1 MYSLTIFK
9 SIYDNKTHRRMNF
22 SRWEAFKDFLYKLSE
37 QKIESKKD
45 AQLISPA
52 TYLSNTTRANANV
65 VNWAN
70 WTAVDVDDHVFK
82 GNLKD
87 ELFNRFGDYTYICYS
102 TASSS
107 IDHPKFRLVFPLS
120 KEVENS
126 KIRHFWFSLNKELSE
141 IGDGQTKDLSRM
153 YYIPANYS
161 NANNFI
167 FNNVGSDIDP
177 DKLMS
182 KHSYEVKSGSSFK
195 DRMPKHIA
203 DRAIEYEKNKLDN
216 TDVRWTGYRD
226 CPFVNKRQIHDW
238 FDISGVD
245 NSGRYAM
252 IYKIM
257 VSTAGNAM
265 QRGYPISAREVAWIC
280 SDLDNET
287 GGWYGKRDMTKEAE
301 RAIDFVFRNNI

>member
-1 MYSLTIFK
+1 VYSLTIFK

-22 SRWEAFKDFLYKLSE
+22 SRWEAFN
-37 QKIESKKD
+37 
-45 AQLISPA
+45 A

-141 IGDGQTKDLSRM
+141 IGDGQTKD
-153 YYIPANYS
+153 
-161 NANNFI
+161 
-167 FNNVGSDIDP
+167 
-177 DKLMS
+177 
-182 KHSYEVKSGSSFK
+182 
-195 DRMPKHIA
+195 
-203 DRAIEYEKNKLDN
+203 
-216 TDVRWTGYRD
+216 
-226 CPFVNKRQIHDW
+226 
-238 FDISGVD
+238 
-245 NSGRYAM
+245 
-252 IYKIM
+252 
-257 VSTAGNAM
+257 
-265 QRGYPISAREVAWIC
+265 
-280 SDLDNET
+280 
-287 GGWYGKRDMTKEAE
+287 
-301 RAIDFVFRNNI
+301 

>member
-1 MYSLTIFK
+1 MYSLTVFK

-22 SRWEAFKDFLYKLSE
+22 LRWDTFKDFLYKLSE
-37 QKIESKKD
+37 QNIEGKQD

-52 TYLSNTTRANANV
+52 TYLPSTTRANSNV

-87 ELFNRFGDYTYICYS
+87 ELSDRFGDYTYICYS

-107 IDHPKFRLVFPLS
+107 IAHPKFRLVFPLTE
-120 KEVENS
+120 EVENL
-126 KIRHFWFSLNKELSE
+126 KIRPFWFALNKELGE

-153 YYIPANYS
+153 YYIPANYTNS
-161 NANNFI
+161 HNFI
-167 FNNVGSDIDP
+167 FSNDGNDINP
-177 DKLMS
+177 NELIA
-182 KHSYEVKSGSSFK
+182 KHPYETKVGSSFK
-195 DRMPKHIA
+195 DRMPKHIME
-203 DRAIEYEKNKLDN
+203 RAIEYEKSKLDN
-216 TDVRWTGYRD
+216 TDIRWTGYRD
-226 CPFVNKRQIHDW
+226 CPFVNKRQIKDW

-257 VSTAGNAM
+257 VSTAMNAIKKK
-265 QRGYPISAREVAWIC
+265 YPITAFELDQLIRE
-280 SDLDNET
+280 LDAET
-287 GGWYGKRDMTKEAE
+287 SRKYEKRALAVEAD
-301 RAIDFVFRNNI
+301 RAIEYAYRNVL